1 MIRFTQREKLLAVA
15 SVIFVLLW
23 SFYALGVKPAI
34 ARVATL
40 NRVIPQKRSELEQLQ
55 RTSKEYLHVH
65 NSLADL
71 HSRMASQ
78 GQGFELLPF
87 LESLTQQHDLAEHAA
102 MKPQTLQPVLG
113 YTETVVEVELQDVK
127 LSQIIKFVSAIESSN
142 IPARTR
148 TLHIMR
154 DATDGNRL
162 HAVVEIHSAKLDETH
177 NGLVF

>member
-1 MIRFTQREKLLAVA
+1 MIRFTQREKLLTVA
-15 SVIFVLLW
+15 SAMFVLIW
-23 SFYALGVKPAI
+23 SLYALAVKPAT
-34 ARVATL
+34 ARIATL

-55 RTSKEYLHVH
+55 SASKEYLRVH

-78 GQGFELLPF
+78 GQDFELLPF
-87 LESLTQQHDLAEHAA
+87 LESLTQQHNLAEHAA
-102 MKPQTLQPVLG
+102 MKPQTLRPVPG

-127 LSQIIKFVSAIESSN
+127 LSQIIKFVSAIDSSK

-154 DATDGNRL
+154 DATNRDRL
-162 HAVVEIHSAKLDETH
+162 HAVVEIHSAKLDETR